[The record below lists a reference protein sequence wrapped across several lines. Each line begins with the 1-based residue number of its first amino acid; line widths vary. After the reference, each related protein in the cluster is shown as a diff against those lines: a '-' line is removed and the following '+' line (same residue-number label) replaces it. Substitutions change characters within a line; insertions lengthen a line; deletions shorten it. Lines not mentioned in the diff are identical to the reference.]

1 MTEQIDRKKGVMHT
15 AVMKVG
21 RHKHKRAANNEEED
35 HFYNNFTQ
43 NQESLSKFE
52 KKKIEQILEDGKR
65 VKEKLLAQDKR
76 VKEGLAEIAKL
87 EGEIGEITDTRLIH
101 RMTDLDMKY
110 DSEKEKLR
118 G

>member
-15 AVMKVG
+15 AVMIVG
-21 RHKHKRAANNEEED
+21 RHKHKRAANNDEED

-76 VKEGLAEIAKL
+76 VNEGLAAIAKV
-87 EGEIGEITDTRLIH
+87 
-101 RMTDLDMKY
+101 
-110 DSEKEKLR
+110 
-118 G
+118 

>member
-21 RHKHKRAANNEEED
+21 RHKHKRAANNDEED

-52 KKKIEQILEDGKR
+52 KKKIDQILEDGKR

-87 EGEIGEITDTRLIH
+87 EGEIGEITDTRLVQKFI
-101 RMTDLDMKY
+101 DQKY
-110 DSEKEKLR
+110 SSEKEKLR